1 MSSNQKKVPTLT
13 VDAFCKAHGQRLQLT
28 LHTSSG
34 CKDRII
40 RAGAIHRP
48 GLALAGFVDRFSFK
62 HIQIL
67 GNTENAFINQLPPK
81 ILEGALQKVMCF
93 DIPCM
98 IFTHGNRPPE
108 RLLQIASERKICVF
122 STPLP
127 TTEATQLIG
136 MALEE
141 VFAPHA
147 YVHGTLVD
155 VYGAGILLTG
165 ASGIG
170 KTEVALDLVKRGH
183 RLVADDVVTI
193 SKRAGG
199 LLIGRGNDLLQHCM
213 EIRGV
218 GILDT
223 QAVFGIRGI
232 RKQKRVEVIVEL
244 KEWDANE
251 SYERLG
257 LEDKHQQILG
267 ENLPLVQLA
276 IFPGKAIAVIVEVIA
291 LNQML
296 KFYGYHPAKALESRL
311 NKKMGMDTDSM
322 PIHLDPD
329 CE

>member
-1 MSSNQKKVPTLT
+1 LSNGQKKETTLT
-13 VDAFCKAHGQRLQLT
+13 VEAFYKAHGEKLQLT
-28 LHTSSG
+28 LHTTSG
-34 CKDRII
+34 CKERII
-40 RAGAIHRP
+40 RAGDIHRP
-48 GLALAGFVDRFSFK
+48 GLALAGFVARFAYK
-62 HIQIL
+62 LIQIL
-67 GNTENAFINQLPPK
+67 GNTETAYINQLPIE
-81 ILEGALQKVMCF
+81 ILDETLCKVLRF

-98 IFTHGNRPPE
+98 IFTHGNAPPA
-108 RLLQIASERKICVF
+108 RLLEIAEARNICVF

-127 TTEATQLIG
+127 TTETTQLIG
-136 MALEE
+136 SQLEE
-141 VFAPHA
+141 TFAPHT

-155 VYGAGILLTG
+155 VYGVGILLTG
-165 ASGIG
+165 TSGIG

-199 LLIGRGNDLLQHCM
+199 LLIGRGNELLQHCM

-218 GILDT
+218 GILDI
-223 QAVFGIRGI
+223 QSVFGIRGI

-257 LEDKHQQILG
+257 LEDKYQQILG

-276 IFPGKAIAVIVEVIA
+276 IYPGKSIAVIVEVIA

-296 KFYGYHPAKALESRL
+296 KFYGYHPAKALEARL
-311 NKKMGMDTDSM
+311 NKKMGVDTEAA